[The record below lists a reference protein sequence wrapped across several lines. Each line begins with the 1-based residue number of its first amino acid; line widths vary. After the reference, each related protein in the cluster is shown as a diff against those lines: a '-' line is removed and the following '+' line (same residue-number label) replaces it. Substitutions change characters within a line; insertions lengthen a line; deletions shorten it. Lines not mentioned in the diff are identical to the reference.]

1 MLVLLK
7 SLVEY
12 LVKMADKFPVVGL
25 LLSTEE
31 DNFVLSIYQSVHKQD
46 ALDFIEVVSKYI
58 EQIYAVLL
66 VEKA

>member
-31 DNFVLSIYQSVHKQD
+31 DNFVLSIYQSVQKQD
-46 ALDFIEVVSKYI
+46 TLDFI
-58 EQIYAVLL
+58 
-66 VEKA
+66 